1 MELNKNKLQKTQNL
15 ELRLGVNKMKEFSN
29 AMKELAIDVI
39 FIVIV
44 SCLVVFYVECI

>member
-1 MELNKNKLQKTQNL
+1 
-15 ELRLGVNKMKEFSN
+15 MKEFLN

-44 SCLVVFYVECI
+44 SCLVVFLCGVYLNENSDTY

>member
-1 MELNKNKLQKTQNL
+1 MAL
-15 ELRLGVNKMKEFSN
+15 KEFLN

-44 SCLVVFYVECI
+44 SCLVAFYVEYI